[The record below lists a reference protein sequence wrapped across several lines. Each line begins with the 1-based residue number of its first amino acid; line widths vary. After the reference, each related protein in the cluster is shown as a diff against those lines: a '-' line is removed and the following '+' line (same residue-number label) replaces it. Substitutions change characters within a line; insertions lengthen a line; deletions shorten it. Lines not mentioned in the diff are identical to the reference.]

1 MIQSPRETV
10 AAAMAEMAV
19 LRALQVA
26 GRRLLARRSR
36 VVRGPL
42 RTVPPWE
49 LHVHLPVGDTDL
61 ALLLRDAWVIPEAV
75 GLPSTMIEALDQ
87 HVRILL
93 AAGLGYRR
101 DDLFKTLRASPDVP
115 HPMCC
120 DRCRVGG
127 LDQADPG
134 AAVHGLILVAVRR
147 MRRPAYATVL
157 ERPRATPADRSHTTW
172 LRSIAPHS

>member
-1 MIQSPRETV
+1 MNQSHRETV

-36 VVRGPL
+36 AVRGPL
-42 RTVPPWE
+42 QTVPPWD

-61 ALLLRDAWVIPEAV
+61 ALLLRDAWVISEAV
-75 GLPSTMIEALDQ
+75 GLPAVMIEELDQ

-101 DDLFKTLRASPDVP
+101 DDLLRTVSRLPLEQLVLPWDAPAGTVEA
-115 HPMCC
+115 H
-120 DRCRVGG
+120 
-127 LDQADPG
+127 APG
-134 AAVHGLILVAVRR
+134 
-147 MRRPAYATVL
+147 
-157 ERPRATPADRSHTTW
+157 E
-172 LRSIAPHS
+172 

>member
-36 VVRGPL
+36 AVRGPL

-61 ALLLRDAWVIPEAV
+61 ALLLRDAWVIPQAV
-75 GLPSTMIEALDQ
+75 GLPSTMIEELDQ

-101 DDLFKTLRASPDVP
+101 DDLFKTLSRLPLEQLVLPWDAP
-115 HPMCC
+115 
-120 DRCRVGG
+120 GG
-127 LDQADPG
+127 TDEA
-134 AAVHGLILVAVRR
+134 H
-147 MRRPAYATVL
+147 
-157 ERPRATPADRSHTTW
+157 
-172 LRSIAPHS
+172 APSK

>member
-36 VVRGPL
+36 AVRGPL
-42 RTVPPWE
+42 RTVPSWE

-101 DDLFKTLRASPDVP
+101 DDLLRTVSRLPLEQLVLPWDAPAGTVEA
-115 HPMCC
+115 H
-120 DRCRVGG
+120 
-127 LDQADPG
+127 APG
-134 AAVHGLILVAVRR
+134 
-147 MRRPAYATVL
+147 
-157 ERPRATPADRSHTTW
+157 E
-172 LRSIAPHS
+172 